1 MRVNEKS
8 LDVCIIIDN
17 AGAIESGHC
26 SCMAGLGESC
36 SHVGA
41 TLFALKAATDRD
53 TSKLKRDGRTG
64 VLGSV
69 FNGNQV

>member
-1 MRVNEKS
+1 MRVNEKP
-8 LDVCIIIDN
+8 LDVWLIIDN

-41 TLFALKAATDRD
+41 TLFALEAATEMRRN
-53 TSKLKRDGRTG
+53 SS

-69 FNGNQV
+69 SNGNQV